1 MTFLWPFLLYLLIC
15 IPVLLFYYFRIQKN
29 RRTVAEK
36 YGVSGNAE
44 ARPVR
49 HKIVLFIFFTGLTI
63 LIVSVARPVATVQL
77 PRLEGTVILT
87 FDVSGSMA
95 ADDTR
100 PTRMEAAK
108 QAARDFVKKQPST
121 ISIGVVAFSDGGIT
135 VQPPSKSRELTLAT
149 IERLTPRRGTS
160 LGNGMLVAINSIVVN
175 AGDPSFL
182 SSGVAYDR
190 NIQPGIAVQGWYPS
204 AVIILLTD
212 GENNESP
219 DPLVVTDL
227 AVDLGVRVYAIG
239 VGTLNGAVIK
249 TEGMRVHTRLND
261 GFLRSITNLSGGKY
275 YYAGDENDL
284 AGIYEDIS
292 PTVIT
297 KPEKLEVTSILAEAG
312 MALLLLG
319 SLLSLLWF
327 GRAL

>member
-1 MTFLWPFLLYLLIC
+1 
-15 IPVLLFYYFRIQKN
+15 
-29 RRTVAEK
+29 
-36 YGVSGNAE
+36 
-44 ARPVR
+44 
-49 HKIVLFIFFTGLTI
+49 
-63 LIVSVARPVATVQL
+63 
-77 PRLEGTVILT
+77 
-87 FDVSGSMA
+87 
-95 ADDTR
+95 
-100 PTRMEAAK
+100 
-108 QAARDFVKKQPST
+108 
-121 ISIGVVAFSDGGIT
+121 
-135 VQPPSKSRELTLAT
+135 
-149 IERLTPRRGTS
+149 
-160 LGNGMLVAINSIVVN
+160 
-175 AGDPSFL
+175 L

-190 NIQPGIAVQGWYPS
+190 NIQPGVAVQGWYPS

-275 YYAGDENDL
+275 YYAGDANDL
-284 AGIYEDIS
+284 ASIYEDIT

-297 KPEKLEVTSILAEAG
+297 KPEKLEVTSILAGVG

-319 SLLSLLWF
+319 SFLSLLWF